1 MKKQIDP
8 KIAIAIIVIVLT
20 IVAATWLTKADKKN
34 KEIFRMNT
42 PEEMEQY
49 RNGLGGGIPVPTV
62 PQGPQIP
69 AETPT
74 K

>member
-8 KIAIAIIVIVLT
+8 KIAIAIVVVVLA
-20 IVAATWLTKADKKN
+20 IVAATWLTKSDQKN

-42 PEEMEQY
+42 AEEMEQY
-49 RNGLGGGIPVPTV
+49 RNGLGGGVPVPTV

-69 AETPT
+69 ADSPT